1 MRRIRVGI
9 AMTLALAGIGL
20 LLAGCGGGLGG
31 LIDIYRDGELDY
43 SDESF
48 PDGSLF
54 DCVNIKASEDGTIY
68 ALMGSDYDFGDVDDP
83 YLYVLDGKG
92 DTWDEIRYL
101 TIIDE
106 DDDSGPNSDAF
117 LDYYGFEDDNYT
129 IVLTTAGPGDTGDYY
144 YRISEED
151 AVLGPTMRQES
162 SLPEGA
168 KGMPFGEYLA
178 KYRTVKA
185 K

>member
-9 AMTLALAGIGL
+9 AITLALVGAGL
-20 LLAGCGGGLGG
+20 LLAGCGGALGG
-31 LIDIYRDGELDY
+31 LIDIYRNGELDY

-54 DCVNIKASEDGTIY
+54 DCVNIKASTDGTIFV
-68 ALMGSDYDFGDVDDP
+68 LMGSDYEFGDVDDP
-83 YLYVLDGKG
+83 YVYVLYGKG
-92 DTWDEIRYL
+92 DTWYEISGL
-101 TIIDE
+101 TLIDE
-106 DDDSGPNSDAF
+106 DDDSGPDSDAF

-129 IVLTTAGPGDTGDYY
+129 IVLTTAGPGDAGDYY

-151 AVLGPTMRQES
+151 AVLAPTMRQES

-168 KGMPFGEYLA
+168 KGMTFGDYLA
-178 KYRTVKA
+178 KYHPEKL